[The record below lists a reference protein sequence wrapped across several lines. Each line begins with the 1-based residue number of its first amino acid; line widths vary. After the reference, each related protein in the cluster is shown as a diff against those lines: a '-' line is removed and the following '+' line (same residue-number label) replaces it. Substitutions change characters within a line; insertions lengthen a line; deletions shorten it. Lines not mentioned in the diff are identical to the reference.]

1 MKKKILIMGVLA
13 IFISACSSIAKYIP
27 SDFDSTE
34 FGRLAELHVVASQP
48 LDGENW
54 CGTLDLGTM
63 WYHASILAVYSEHR
77 LNENIAGIYD
87 EVLSLTTELKDRENP
102 SKPYCKIKRTN
113 IAKITNDALMIF
125 GDRK

>member
-63 WYHASILAVYSEHR
+63 WYHASILAVYSAVSYTH
-77 LNENIAGIYD
+77 LP
-87 EVLSLTTELKDRENP
+87 LPTT
-102 SKPYCKIKRTN
+102 PYV
-113 IAKITNDALMIF
+113 
-125 GDRK
+125 

>member
-1 MKKKILIMGVLA
+1 MKKRIIIMGVLA
-13 IFISACSSIAKYIP
+13 MLVGACSTVSKYIP

-87 EVLSLTTELKDRENP
+87 CLLYTSPSPRDLSTSRMP
-102 SKPYCKIKRTN
+102 SS
-113 IAKITNDALMIF
+113 A
-125 GDRK
+125 

>member
-1 MKKKILIMGVLA
+1 MKKRIIIMGVLA
-13 IFISACSSIAKYIP
+13 MLVGACSTVSKYIP

-87 EVLSLTTELKDRENP
+87 EILSLTTELKDRENP
-102 SKPYCKIKRTN
+102 SEPYCKIKRTN
-113 IAKITNDALMIF
+113 ISKITNDALMIF